1 MRFGVIENKFN
12 IRKEINIVYIAAIAT
27 TTTSNNNINNNIE
40 NDIYFQFQR

>member
-12 IRKEINIVYIAAIAT
+12 IIKGINIVYIAAIAT
-27 TTTSNNNINNNIE
+27 TTTSNNNINNNLE